1 MAYTVRL
8 ESRAE
13 EELRVLPQ
21 SVLKRIDAKLRSL
34 ADNPRP
40 RGVVKLSGLKGEGWR
55 VRVGDYRILYRI
67 RDDIRVI
74 EVYRIKHRREAYR
87 K

>member
-1 MAYTVRL
+1 M

-13 EELRVLPQ
+13 EELRGLPR
-21 SVLKRIDAKLRSL
+21 SVLKRVDAKLLSL

-40 RGVVKLSGLKGEGWR
+40 RGVVKLSGPKGEGWR

-67 RDDIRVI
+67 RDDNRVV